1 MSRRLQ
7 PGEEFAG
14 YRVERLIGQ
23 GGMSLVYLARDRHL
37 GERRVALKIMN
48 PGLGDDSRF
57 RERFIRESTLAAS
70 IDHPNIIP
78 IYKAA
83 EAEGTLFIA
92 MRYVEG
98 TDLKRLLMEKGPL
111 DAQRA
116 VSVLEQIARAL
127 DAAHKEGLTHRDVK
141 PANILIVPP
150 SDPESPDHVYLSD
163 FGLIKR
169 LNSESG
175 LTMTGQFVGTVDYM
189 APEQIQGKAVHQS
202 IDIYALGCMLYECL
216 TGIPPFERED
226 IIAVMHAHLTQ
237 PPPWVTDKRP
247 DLPPTIDAVVARA
260 MAKNP
265 KDRYPTAMSVVNGAT
280 RALHAVGTI
289 QQLTPSPVAS
299 LRVSPHSGSSPLTVI
314 ADASGSTAVDGS
326 LIDYRFDFGDGDS
339 VDGSSH
345 GETVEHT
352 FREPGT
358 YEVRLEVTGQTGL
371 SSSKSARIEVLA
383 PVKTSV
389 TTEPLS
395 APEAPQVTPHPP
407 AAPPPGTPLSPG
419 HSRDIPANKS
429 DRSAPP
435 SRRPGVAP
443 RATFAVPLK
452 VALAF
457 IVAGL
462 SAASIGLVFL
472 ETIPPAAALW
482 GPTIG
487 LAALTILQITR
498 RKLRLSP
505 IATSLTAGSV
515 GLAWAS
521 AFLQLADHRYPAL
534 TCSALAL
541 ALQLAA
547 CNGALAKDLNLPAA
561 LPLFG
566 GTAAGASVVLAIVA
580 LIATFADANAASVA
594 TLLFVVLSLLSN
606 ATWSAW
612 LGVTLSRS
620 KS

>member
-1 MSRRLQ
+1 
-7 PGEEFAG
+7 
-14 YRVERLIGQ
+14 V
-23 GGMSLVYLARDRHL
+23 D
-37 GERRVALKIMN
+37 
-48 PGLGDDSRF
+48 
-57 RERFIRESTLAAS
+57 
-70 IDHPNIIP
+70 
-78 IYKAA
+78 
-83 EAEGTLFIA
+83 
-92 MRYVEG
+92 
-98 TDLKRLLMEKGPL
+98 KGPL

-127 DAAHKEGLTHRDVK
+127 DAAHKEGLTHRDIK

-226 IIAVMHAHLTQ
+226 IVAVMHAHLTQ
-237 PPPWVTDKRP
+237 PPPRVTDKRP
-247 DLPPTIDAVVARA
+247 DLPRTIDAVVARA

-265 KDRYPTAMSVVNGAT
+265 KDRYPTAMTVVNGAT
-280 RALHAVGTI
+280 RALRAVGTI

-299 LRVSPHSGSSPLTVI
+299 LM
-314 ADASGSTAVDGS
+314 
-326 LIDYRFDFGDGDS
+326 
-339 VDGSSH
+339 
-345 GETVEHT
+345 
-352 FREPGT
+352 
-358 YEVRLEVTGQTGL
+358 
-371 SSSKSARIEVLA
+371 
-383 PVKTSV
+383 TSV

-407 AAPPPGTPLSPG
+407 AAPPPGVPMSPG
-419 HSRDIPANKS
+419 HPRDIPVIKGG
-429 DRSAPP
+429 RSAQQ
-435 SRRPGVAP
+435 RPAVAP
-443 RATFAVPLK
+443 PATFAVPLK

-462 SAASIGLVFL
+462 SAASVVLVFL

-482 GPTIG
+482 GPTMG
-487 LAALTILQITR
+487 LVALTLLQIAPRT
-498 RKLRLSP
+498 LRLTP

-515 GLAWAS
+515 GLACAS

-566 GTAAGASVVLAIVA
+566 GTAAVASVVLAIVA
-580 LIATFADANAASVA
+580 LIATFADPNAASLA

-612 LGVTLSRS
+612 LGLTLSRS